1 MPVKFAILYTL
12 ANLLFIGRYALTRC
26 STRVVHQQRL
36 GASVQKMLT
45 AVMTMQHLVLDGAIG
60 SVQKDV

>member
-26 STRVVHQQRL
+26 TTCIVHP
-36 GASVQKMLT
+36 QKPGKSIQEMLT
-45 AVMTMQHLVLDGAIG
+45 AFMAMQHHVLDGAIG
-60 SVQKDV
+60 SVQEDV